1 MATTTG
7 QVEGVFDLARPS
19 RSLWGDALRRLM
31 RNKMAVAG
39 VCVIVFFALVALVAP
54 LLADAHVIPAPDF
67 QSRARPERG
76 NGGAD
81 LPPVWDK
88 EGKAGYVLGTDNLG
102 RDILS
107 RIMFGARVSMVV
119 GFIPMII
126 IVFLGVVIGLVA
138 GYRGGWIDSLLMRVT
153 DITYA
158 FPDILFVLIL
168 VGALRDTPVA
178 NFLGGLPLIFGALAI
193 VGWVG
198 VARLV
203 RGQVLSLREKEFIE
217 AARSIGTPDWR
228 IMLTHLFPNSLA
240 PVIVVATFA
249 VPGFI
254 LTEAFLSFIGI
265 GVKPPTPTWGSL
277 INAGYTSINSSPHE
291 VWIPAICIGML
302 TLSFV
307 FLGDGLRDALDPR
320 MKI

>member
-1 MATTTG
+1 MAVTTQEAG
-7 QVEGVFDLARPS
+7 SVFDAARPS
-19 RSLWGDALRRLM
+19 RSLWGDALQRLM
-31 RNKMAVAG
+31 RNKMAVVG
-39 VCVIVFFALVALVAP
+39 LVVIAVFAVIAIAAP
-54 LLADAHVIPAPDF
+54 IVSPHDPSF
-67 QSRARPERG
+67 QSRDRPDRG
-76 NGGAD
+76 NGGPD
-81 LPPVWDK
+81 IPPFWDK
-88 EGKAGYVLGTDNLG
+88 DGKISYPLGTDNLG

-107 RIMFGARVSMVV
+107 RVIYGARVSMTV
-119 GFIPMII
+119 GFIPTLI
-126 IVFLGVVIGLVA
+126 IVFFGMLIGLVA
-138 GYRGGWIDSLLMRVT
+138 GYRGGWIDSLLMRIT

-158 FPDILFVLIL
+158 FPDILFVLIM
-168 VGALRDTPVA
+168 VGALRDTPIA
-178 NFLGGLPLIFGALAI
+178 GFLGGLPLIFAALAI

-217 AARSIGTPDWR
+217 AARAIGTPGWR
-228 IMLTHLFPNSLA
+228 IMVTHLMPNSLA
-240 PVIVVATFA
+240 PVLVVATFA

-277 INAGYTSINSSPHE
+277 INDGYSSINSSPHE
-291 VWIPAICIGML
+291 VWVPAVCIGLL

-320 MKI
+320 MKV

>member
-1 MATTTG
+1 MATTT
-7 QVEGVFDLARPS
+7 QEAEKVFDLARPS

-39 VCVIVFFALVALVAP
+39 VVVIAIFAVLAIAAPIVAP
-54 LLADAHVIPAPDF
+54 HDPTF
-67 QSRARPERG
+67 QSRDRPDRG
-76 NGGAD
+76 NGGVD
-81 LPPVWDK
+81 LPPFWNAD
-88 EGKAGYVLGTDNLG
+88 GKIAYPLGTDGLG

-107 RIMFGARVSMVV
+107 RVVYGARVSMTV
-119 GFIPMII
+119 GFIPMLIT
-126 IVFLGVVIGLVA
+126 VFLGMLIGLIA
-138 GYRGGWIDSLLMRVT
+138 GYRGGWIDNLLMRIT

-158 FPDILFVLIL
+158 FPDILFVLIV
-168 VGALRDTPVA
+168 VGALRDTA
-178 NFLGGLPLIFGALAI
+178 IADFLGGLPLIFGALSI

-198 VARLV
+198 IARLV

-217 AARSIGTPDWR
+217 AARAIGTPDSR
-228 IMLTHLFPNSLA
+228 IMFTHLMPNSLA

-277 INAGYTSINSSPHE
+277 INDGYTSINSSPHE
-291 VWIPAICIGML
+291 VWIPAVCIGLL

-320 MKI
+320 MKV

>member
-1 MATTTG
+1 
-7 QVEGVFDLARPS
+7 
-19 RSLWGDALRRLM
+19 M

-39 VCVIVFFALVALVAP
+39 VLIIAFFAVLAIAAP
-54 LLADAHVIPAPDF
+54 LVTSVTSPNTKPPGDPNY
-67 QSRARPERG
+67 QSRARPEKG
-76 NGGAD
+76 SGGVD
-81 LPPVWDK
+81 LPPFWDPESK
-88 EGKAGYVLGTDNLG
+88 PGYILGTDNLG

-107 RIMFGARVSMVV
+107 RVIYGARVSMTV
-119 GFIPMII
+119 GFIPTII
-126 IVFLGVVIGLVA
+126 IVVFGMVIGLLA
-138 GYRGGWIDSLLMRVT
+138 GFRGGGIDNLLMRVT
-153 DITYA
+153 DVTYA
-158 FPDILFVLIL
+158 FPDILFVLIM

-178 NFLGGLPLIFGALAI
+178 GFLGGLPLIFAALAI
-193 VGWVG
+193 VSWVG

-217 AARSIGTPDWR
+217 AARAIGTPNSR
-228 IMLTHLFPNSLA
+228 IMFTHLMPNSLA
-240 PVIVVATFA
+240 PVLVVATFA

-265 GVKPPTPTWGSL
+265 GVKPPTPTWGGL
-277 INAGYTSINSSPHE
+277 INDGYSSINSSPHE
-291 VWIPAICIGML
+291 VWVPAVCIGLL